1 MTGVADP
8 SSLADAAVPKL
19 PRGVRLSY
27 DEARSRWLLLAPERF
42 FELNDIALAILREVD
57 GQRSLAEIAAH
68 LAQTYNAD
76 AAIILGDV
84 KELIGGLVEKRLLEA

>member
-1 MTGVADP
+1 MTGVATP

-27 DEARSRWLLLAPERF
+27 DEARQRWLLLAPERF
-42 FELNDIALAILREVD
+42 YELNDIALAILREVD
-57 GQRSLAEIAAH
+57 GQRSLAGIAQH
-68 LAQTYNAD
+68 LARTYNAD
-76 AAIILGDV
+76 AAVILADV